1 MEIVNIPKL
10 NEDNDDDCPICLNN
24 LESDED
30 IVELQCCKK
39 AIHVTCYIKCMEQ
52 KKECPMCRKHNKKLE
67 EFHSDILTYRQQCI
81 PQEII
86 VIQRSYE
93 PIRQYRNS
101 RVTCIPAFLATLFL
115 GAIIIGNLDKF
126 Q

>member
-1 MEIVNIPKL
+1 MDE
-10 NEDNDDDCPICLNN
+10 EDCPICLNN
-24 LESDED
+24 LKTEED

-52 KKECPMCRKHNKKLE
+52 KKECPMCRKQNKKYE
-67 EFHSDILTYRQQCI
+67 ELHREITII
-81 PQEII
+81 PQQFTPPPEII

-93 PIRQYRNS
+93 PVHQYRTN
-101 RVTCIPAFLATLFL
+101 RVTCIPAFVATLFL
-115 GAIIIGNLDKF
+115 GAIIFGNLDKF